1 MIRISIFAVQV
12 TDAIDIGTSDAIQDS
27 KNLRRSGEGT
37 ILVIKS
43 ISYWSVEGGLAGDR
57 PIPEALADVKA
68 AGFAG
73 MELCI
78 GLEGVLTPATSQSE
92 CEALRR
98 TIDASGLVV
107 QTLASGMSWALNP
120 ASNDPQVRAKAR
132 EATAAA
138 LQRAA
143 WLGCDSLLFVPGVV
157 RSPIVPAEC
166 VRYEVAV
173 ERVTEVVKSLLDVA
187 ENAKVDLCIE
197 NVWNGLFY
205 SPLELKQFIDSFD
218 NPRLGVYFDV
228 GNVLGYHQYPPHW
241 IELLG
246 PRIKRVHA
254 KDFRH
259 NFDWNGSYSFCA
271 LGEGDMPWPETMAS
285 LRAIRYDRTLVAEM
299 LPYRAG
305 LLEEASRAV
314 DAILA
319 FS

>member
-1 MIRISIFAVQV
+1 
-12 TDAIDIGTSDAIQDS
+12 
-27 KNLRRSGEGT
+27 
-37 ILVIKS
+37 VIKS
-43 ISYWSVEGGLAGDR
+43 ISYWSVEGGLAGTR
-57 PIPEALADVKA
+57 PISEAIADVKA

-73 MELCI
+73 IELCI

-92 CEALRR
+92 CESLRR

-107 QTLASGMSWALNP
+107 ETLASGMSWALNP
-120 ASNDPQVRAKAR
+120 ASNDSHVRAKAR

-166 VRYEVAV
+166 VRYDAAF
-173 ERVTEVVKSLLDVA
+173 ERVTEVVKSLLDIA
-187 ENAKVDLCIE
+187 ERTKVDLCIE

-205 SPLELKQFIDSFD
+205 SPLELRQFIDSFS

-246 PRIKRVHA
+246 PRIKRVHV

-259 NFDWNGSYSFCA
+259 NFDWNGSYSFCP
-271 LGEGDMPWPETMAS
+271 LGEGDVPWTETMAS
-285 LRAIRYDRTLVAEM
+285 LCNIGYDMTLVAEM

-305 LLEEASRAV
+305 LLTETSRAM
-314 DAILA
+314 DKILIA
-319 FS
+319 STSNAR